1 MVIAPGALLAL
12 ALRVLTAAHP
22 MHTSVTE
29 LTQDAR
35 SRSVAVTVRVFAD
48 DFGSVAPDRTGPTAE
63 RYARAHVELTDPG
76 GSRVA
81 LRWEGAA
88 LVGDV
93 VQIRLRAD
101 LPNGLSGVRV
111 GVTLLC
117 DRFPDQVNIVRAEYQ
132 GRSTSLLFTRGDHS
146 KALP

>member
-1 MVIAPGALLAL
+1 VVIAPGGWLAL
-12 ALRVLTAAHP
+12 ALRALAAAHP

-35 SRSVAVTVRVFAD
+35 ARSVAVSVRVFAD
-48 DFGSVAPDRTGPTAE
+48 DFGSVADRTGPAAE
-63 RYARAHVELTDPG
+63 QYVQAHLELTGPT
-76 GSRVA
+76 GSPVV
-81 LRWEGAA
+81 LRWEGAT

-93 VQIRLRAD
+93 VQIRLRGD
-101 LPNGLSGVRV
+101 LPAGLSGARV

-117 DRFPDQVNIVRAEYQ
+117 DRFPDQVNIVRARYQ
-132 GRSTSLLFTRGDHS
+132 GRTASLLFARGDHP